1 MEIDTTLPACPNCG
15 AAAASGE
22 YCSRCGQKRITRHH
36 LSFGAFA
43 RDAFKEVVDLE
54 HSKIFRT
61 PVRPALH
68 KVYRQSW
75 PVRVSK
81 GIVLYVG
88 HFIIYPL
95 VTFSLLGPA
104 FRIAGSGL

>member
-1 MEIDTTLPACPNCG
+1 
-15 AAAASGE
+15 
-22 YCSRCGQKRITRHH
+22 
-36 LSFGAFA
+36 
-43 RDAFKEVVDLE
+43 
-54 HSKIFRT
+54 
-61 PVRPALH
+61 VRAALH

-88 HFIIYPL
+88 HFIIYTL
-95 VTFSLLGPA
+95 VTFSLLGLA

>member
-1 MEIDTTLPACPNCG
+1 MRA
-15 AAAASGE
+15 
-22 YCSRCGQKRITRHH
+22 
-36 LSFGAFA
+36 
-43 RDAFKEVVDLE
+43 
-54 HSKIFRT
+54 
-61 PVRPALH
+61 ALH

-95 VTFSLLGPA
+95 VTFSLLGLA